1 MYLSAETLDDLL
13 IKVYKL
19 LLSRKG
25 SYEIHPRKGPATE
38 IFGGL
43 LQITNPRARLSRTE
57 LKSTFYSC
65 IGEFLWY
72 LSGTNQLDFINYY
85 IPGYGK
91 YSDDGETI
99 YGAYG
104 PRLLNLNGINQLD
117 NVVQTLKRW
126 PDSRRAVIQLFKAD
140 DLAADLESTLKDMPC
155 TCTLQF
161 TVRKSQLQLLV
172 SMRSNDA
179 YKGLPHDVFAFT
191 MLQEIMAR
199 KLGVEVGTYRHAV
212 GSFHLYACDSKKA
225 TDYLD
230 EGVQARIPMPAMPPG
245 EPQDSIELL
254 LQAESDIRHG
264 KRPNLKSMQ
273 PYWADLARLLQVYN
287 YSLNPSKAH
296 QNQIRH
302 IKNRMHS
309 DVYELYID
317 KRARRKAASSAPR
330 VQVPQPLFRPEEL
343 DTPAPP
349 SASQEEAS

>member
-13 IKVYKL
+13 IKVYKR
-19 LLSRKG
+19 LLSRRG

-72 LSGTNQLDFINYY
+72 LSGTNQLDFIDYY

-91 YSDDGETI
+91 YSDDGKTI

-161 TVRKSQLQLLV
+161 TVRKTQLQLLV

-199 KLGVEVGTYRHAV
+199 KLEVEVGTYRHAV
-212 GSFHLYACDSKKA
+212 GSFHLYADDAKKA
-225 TDYLD
+225 AEYLE
-230 EGVQARIPMPAMPPG
+230 EGVQARVPMPAMPLGDPH
-245 EPQDSIELL
+245 ESIEML
-254 LQAESDIRHG
+254 LQAEDSIRQG
-264 KRPNLKSMQ
+264 KGTSFKRMH
-273 PYWADLARLLQVYN
+273 PYWADLARLLQVY
-287 YSLNPSKAH
+287 SCSIAPTKAH
-296 QNQIRH
+296 REQITR
-302 IKNRMHS
+302 IKKQMHS
-309 DVYELYID
+309 DVYEIYIE
-317 KRARRKAASSAPR
+317 KRERRKAPPIIP
-330 VQVPQPLFRPEEL
+330 VPQELFGPGGL
-343 DTPAPP
+343 DTPPP
-349 SASQEEAS
+349 SGASQ

>member
-13 IKVYKL
+13 IKVYKR

-25 SYEIHPRKGPATE
+25 AYEIHPRKGPATE
-38 IFGGL
+38 VFGGL

-65 IGEFLWY
+65 IGELLWY
-72 LSGTNQLDFINYY
+72 LSGTNEVDFIEYY

-91 YSDDGETI
+91 YSDDKKTI

-104 PRLLNLNGINQLD
+104 PRLLSLNGINQLD

-126 PDSRRAVIQLFKAD
+126 PDSRRAVIQLFKAE
-140 DLAADLESTLKDMPC
+140 DLAEDLESTLKDMPC

-161 TVRKSQLQLLV
+161 TVRKGRLQMLA

-179 YKGLPHDVFAFT
+179 YKGLPHDVFTFT

-212 GSFHLYACDSKKA
+212 GSFHLYADDAQKA
-225 TDYLD
+225 ANYLD
-230 EGVQARIPMPAMPPG
+230 EGIQPRVQMPAMPIGDPH
-245 EPQDSIELL
+245 ESIEMLL
-254 LQAESDIRHG
+254 RAEGSIRQGRRTSLTRMH
-264 KRPNLKSMQ
+264 

-287 YSLNPSKAH
+287 YSIVPAKAH
-296 QNQIRH
+296 RDQIRR
-302 IKNRMHS
+302 IKKQMHS
-309 DVYELYID
+309 KVYEMYIE
-317 KRARRKAASSAPR
+317 KRERRKTTP
-330 VQVPQPLFRPEEL
+330 VVPMEQPLFGPGEL
-343 DTPAPP
+343 DMPSPP
-349 SASQEEAS
+349 NASQEEAN

>member
-13 IKVYKL
+13 IKVYKR
-19 LLSRKG
+19 LLSRRG
-25 SYEIHPRKGPATE
+25 AYEIHPRKGPATE

-65 IGEFLWY
+65 IGELLWY
-72 LSGTNQLDFINYY
+72 LSGTNELDFIEYY

-91 YSDDGETI
+91 YSDDGKAI
-99 YGAYG
+99 FGAYG

-126 PDSRRAVIQLFKAD
+126 PDSRRAVVQLFKAD

-161 TVRKSQLQLLV
+161 TVRKGQLQMLA

-212 GSFHLYACDSKKA
+212 GSFHLYANDAKKA
-225 TDYLD
+225 ADYLE
-230 EGVQARIPMPAMPPG
+230 EGVQARVPMPAMPLG
-245 EPQDSIELL
+245 EPHNSIEMLL
-254 LQAESDIRHG
+254 RVEGEIRQG
-264 KRPNLKSMQ
+264 RRPNLKPMH
-273 PYWADLARLLQVYN
+273 PYWADLARLLQVYQ
-287 YSLNPSKAH
+287 YSLTPSKAH
-296 QNQIRH
+296 RDQIRR
-302 IKNRMHS
+302 IKNQMHS
-309 DVYELYID
+309 EVYEMYIE
-317 KRARRKAASSAPR
+317 KRERRKAAP
-330 VQVPQPLFRPEEL
+330 VVPVEQPLFGPGEL
-343 DTPAPP
+343 DTPPP
-349 SASQEEAS
+349 RGASQEEAN